1 MIIRDIDGSRRH
13 GRDLLVRPPCGGRER
28 DYAWEAMQ
36 LAEADQLGLLDEL
49 LRRGL
54 LSEEEYEAQRA
65 RVFDR

>member
-1 MIIRDIDGSRRH
+1 MIIREVKGSRRH
-13 GRDLLVRPPCGGRER
+13 GRDLLVRPPCGDRDR

-49 LRRGL
+49 RRRGL
-54 LSEEEYEAQRA
+54 LSDEEYEAQRA